1 MAQFDYD
8 ILVIG
13 SGAAGLTAAKTAV
26 GLGKKVALI
35 EKNDVLGGE
44 CTWGGCVPSKTLIKS
59 ALVGYHIK
67 NATKFGLTTDCDF
80 GTENLMPYVRSVIK
94 EVYKSHTPEKIAA
107 YGIEVI
113 SGMPAKFVNAHTLQ
127 LDGHST
133 SRTITAKKII
143 IATGSRP
150 FIPKI
155 PGLDTVQFLTNRNLF
170 LLDELPKSIFI
181 LGGGAIGTEM
191 ASAMARLGVAVTI
204 LEMEKRIM
212 PKDDPELVEMLVQ
225 AMRADGVVVRTGF
238 RVTKVAQEAGMVA
251 VTGIDNNEQEY
262 TLRAEKLLV
271 AVGRAPN
278 VESLDLAAAGIEVG
292 PKGILADSQLRTTAK
307 NVYVCGDVVGPYKFS
322 HMAWYQAVIAA
333 RNACIPFFKKH
344 ADYSQVIWVT
354 FAAPELAAAGLTEPE
369 ARAKYGDEIKVYSRS
384 YGDLDRGITD
394 RMVDGTLKVICDSKG
409 YIIGAHMLGERAGDV
424 IHELQVAKVKGIKLA
439 ALHDVIHAYPTYAE
453 LIWHVSRKAYLEQ
466 LENTWYVKLA
476 KKLLFRNK

>member
-8 ILVIG
+8 VLVIG

-67 NATKFGLTTDCDF
+67 NATKFGLTTDCTF

-113 SGMPAKFVNAHTLQ
+113 SGMAAKFVDAHTVQ
-127 LDGHST
+127 LEGHST

-155 PGLDTVQFLTNRNLF
+155 EGLDTVPFLTNRNFF
-170 LLDELPKSIFI
+170 LLEELPKSIFI

-191 ASAMARLGVAVTI
+191 ASALARLGVAVTI

-225 AMRADGVVVRTGF
+225 AMRADGVVVRTGL
-238 RVTKVAQEAGMVA
+238 RVIKVAQENDGVV
-251 VTGIDNNEQEY
+251 VTGIDNNEQEH

-278 VESLDLAAAGIEVG
+278 VESLNLTAAGIKVG

-344 ADYSQVIWVT
+344 ADYSQAIWVT
-354 FAAPELAAAGLTEPE
+354 FSAPELAAAGLTEPE
-369 ARAKYGDEIKVYSRS
+369 ARAQYGDGIKVYSRS
-384 YGDLDRGITD
+384 YGELDRGITD
-394 RMVDGTLKVICDSKG
+394 RMVDGTLKVICDPKG

-424 IHELQVAKVKGIKLA
+424 IHELQIAKVKGLKLA

-453 LIWHVSRKAYLEQ
+453 LVWHVSRKAYLEQ